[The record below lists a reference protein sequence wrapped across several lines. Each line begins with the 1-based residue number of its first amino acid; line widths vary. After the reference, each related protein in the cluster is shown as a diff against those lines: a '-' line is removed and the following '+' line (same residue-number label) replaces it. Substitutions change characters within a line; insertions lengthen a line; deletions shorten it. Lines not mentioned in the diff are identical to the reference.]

1 MIKDKDVAKDLR
13 LLADLIED
21 GKVQLSG
28 YDVRRKIE
36 EQEPE
41 FADFDSEPKPEMK
54 DTGRRILTVRFIE

>member
-41 FADFDSEPKPEMK
+41 FTDFDSEPKAEMK
-54 DTGRRILTVRFIE
+54 DTGRRILAVRFIE